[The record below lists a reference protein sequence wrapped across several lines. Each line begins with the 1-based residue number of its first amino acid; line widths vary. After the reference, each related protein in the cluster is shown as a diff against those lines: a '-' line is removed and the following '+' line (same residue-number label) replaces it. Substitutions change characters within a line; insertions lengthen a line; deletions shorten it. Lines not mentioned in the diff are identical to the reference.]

1 MYVYTTA
8 LCVCTKG
15 LHIRLTHKHAHRY
28 CGTDKQKIKAV
39 AIAEKKKARQ
49 ERAMSMTSRKGI
61 IPDNTEPD
69 TTARS
74 FEGISRTGSSE

>member
-1 MYVYTTA
+1 M
-8 LCVCTKG
+8 C
-15 LHIRLTHKHAHRY
+15 LHKRLTHKHAHRY